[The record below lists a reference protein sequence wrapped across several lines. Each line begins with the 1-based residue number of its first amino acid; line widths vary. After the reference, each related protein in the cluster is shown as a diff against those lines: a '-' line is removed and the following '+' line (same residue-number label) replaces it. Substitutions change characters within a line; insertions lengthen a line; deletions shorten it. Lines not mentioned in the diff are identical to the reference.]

1 MPQLAGLRVAIVN
14 WRDPW
19 HPSAGGAEQYAW
31 QMALGLLARGARV
44 CYLTARAPGQ
54 SRSECREGIQIVR
67 TGSQWTVYP
76 GVLGWLARHRRRF
89 DAVIDCQ
96 NGIPF
101 FTPWVLPRRVPVL
114 CVVHHVHDAQ
124 FGVHFSPLV
133 ARVGRLLEG
142 PVARWTYRRHASVAV
157 SQSTLTAMRDRLR
170 WTGPIH
176 VVPNGLTADSS
187 ARPATSA
194 PDAGGTAG
202 APDAPGVPGVPGV
215 LSDDPAAE
223 IAVLTWVG
231 RLVAH
236 KRVERVLDIAQRL
249 GDGAVIDVIG
259 RGPAAAPL
267 AAEIT
272 ALGLGQRVR
281 LRGFLPEADKRAA
294 VAGSLLHLN
303 TSQGEGW
310 GLCVLEAAALGVPT
324 VAYDVDGLRDAVRD
338 GETGWLVRADQRL
351 DDVAERAVKELS
363 DPVRRAEIAAAC
375 RSWAGQFDWDSSAD
389 LMAGLV
395 AAAVHDR
402 GGARPGDRS
411 RVRPGDRSRVRPGG
425 RSRVRPGGRSGRHR
439 AGADG

>member
-1 MPQLAGLRVAIVN
+1 MPQLGGLRLAVVN

-31 QMALGLLARGARV
+31 QMALGLHARGAGV
-44 CYLTARAPGQ
+44 WYLTARAPGQ
-54 SRSECREGIQIVR
+54 SGRECREGVQLVR
-67 TGSQWTVYP
+67 TGSRWTVYP
-76 GVLGWLARHRRRF
+76 RVLGWLARHRREF

-114 CVVHHVHDAQ
+114 CVVHHVHAAQ

-133 ARVGRLLEG
+133 AAVGRLLEG
-142 PVARWTYRRHASVAV
+142 PVARWTYRRHACVAV
-157 SQSTLTAMRDRLR
+157 SQSTVAAMRGRLR

-176 VVPNGLTADSS
+176 VVPNGLTADC
-187 ARPATSA
+187 AEHPAPIGRP
-194 PDAGGTAG
+194 
-202 APDAPGVPGVPGV
+202 VPEV
-215 LSDDPAAE
+215 
-223 IAVLTWVG
+223 AVLTWVG

-236 KRVERVLDIAQRL
+236 KRVKRVLDIAQRL
-249 GDGAVIDVIG
+249 GDGAVIEVIG
-259 RGPAAAPL
+259 RGPAAIPL

-272 ALGLGQRVR
+272 ARGLADRVR
-281 LRGFLPEADKRAA
+281 LRGFLPDADKRAA

-338 GETGWLVRADQRL
+338 GETGWLVRADQRIE
-351 DDVAERAVKELS
+351 DVAERAVKELS
-363 DPVRRAEIAAAC
+363 DPLRRAEIAAAC
-375 RSWAGQFDWDSSAD
+375 RSWAGQFDWDSSVG

-395 AAAVHDR
+395 TAAVRGRRGQR
-402 GGARPGDRS
+402 GGFEGSPPRATQ
-411 RVRPGDRSRVRPGG
+411 
-425 RSRVRPGGRSGRHR
+425 RHR
-439 AGADG
+439 PATDD

>member
-19 HPSAGGAEQYAW
+19 HPSAGGAEHYAW
-31 QMALGLLARGARV
+31 QMALGLHGLGARV

-54 SRSECREGIQIVR
+54 SRSECRDGIQIVR

-133 ARVGRLLEG
+133 ASVGRLLEG
-142 PVARWTYRRHASVAV
+142 PVARWTYRRHECVAV
-157 SQSTLTAMRDRLR
+157 SQSTVTAMRDRLR
-170 WTGPIH
+170 WTGPVH
-176 VVPNGLTADSS
+176 VVPNGLSADSFE
-187 ARPATSA
+187 RPASGPET
-194 PDAGGTAG
+194 
-202 APDAPGVPGVPGV
+202 VPETVV
-215 LSDDPAAE
+215 LS
-223 IAVLTWVG
+223 WVG

-249 GDGAVIDVIG
+249 GDGTVIDVIG

-267 AAEIT
+267 AAEVA
-272 ALGLGQRVR
+272 ALGLAERVR

-338 GETGWLVRADQRL
+338 GETGWLVRTDQSI
-351 DDVAERAVKELS
+351 DDVVQRAVKELS

-375 RSWAGQFDWDSSAD
+375 RSWAGRFDWDSSAG
-389 LMAGLV
+389 LMAGLIV
-395 AAAVHDR
+395 AAVDGR
-402 GGARPGDRS
+402 GSRRGASPGER
-411 RVRPGDRSRVRPGG
+411 G
-425 RSRVRPGGRSGRHR
+425 GRHR
-439 AGADG
+439 AGAGD

>member
-19 HPSAGGAEQYAW
+19 HPNAGGAEQYAW
-31 QMALGLLARGARV
+31 QMAAGLLARGARV
-44 CYLTARAPGQ
+44 WYLTARAPGQ
-54 SRSECREGIQIVR
+54 SRSECRDGIQVVR
-67 TGSQWTVYP
+67 SGSQWTVYP

-124 FGVHFSPLV
+124 FGVHFSPVL
-133 ARVGRLLEG
+133 ASVGRFLEG
-142 PVARWTYRRHASVAV
+142 PMARWTYRRHACVAV
-157 SQSTLTAMRDRLR
+157 SQSTVTAMRDRLR

-176 VVPNGLTADSS
+176 VVPNGLLADSFD
-187 ARPATSA
+187 RPA
-194 PDAGGTAG
+194 PGRPG
-202 APDAPGVPGVPGV
+202 APGAPG
-215 LSDDPAAE
+215 DDALPE
-223 IAVLTWVG
+223 IAVVSWVG

-236 KRVERVLDIAQRL
+236 KRVERVLDVAQRL

-272 ALGLGQRVR
+272 ALGLGERVR

-375 RSWAGQFDWDSSAD
+375 RSWAGQFDWDSSAG

-395 AAAVHDR
+395 AAAVRDR
-402 GGARPGDRS
+402 GGSRLAGRS
-411 RVRPGDRSRVRPGG
+411 GLRLAGGGGSRPGG
-425 RSRVRPGGRSGRHR
+425 RAGRHR
-439 AGADG
+439 AGADD